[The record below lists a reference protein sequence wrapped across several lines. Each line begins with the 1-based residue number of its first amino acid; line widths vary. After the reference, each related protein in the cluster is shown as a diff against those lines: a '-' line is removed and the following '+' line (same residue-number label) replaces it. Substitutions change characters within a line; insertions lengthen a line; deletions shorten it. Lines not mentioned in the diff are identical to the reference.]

1 MKKRKLILLILL
13 AAAVVLTVLYFAVV
27 RPIVNRTN
35 NAKAEPVPLL
45 EGESYFRLNNN
56 VSDQIPVMFRQVDRE
71 DLYEIRILNGGETY
85 GFTHYLANG
94 KNYFLMWTESGED
107 ADGDGAPDRTLFYPE
122 LARMTANFDYTTLYD
137 ETSKIPALITGSG
150 CVVFKDRVYIRADAD
165 PAPTDEEYQ
174 TILHRYGL
182 ADSDHPVGY
191 EITPLMRDDRKNLLY
206 CDDDGNLYCTDGNKE
221 SPRYYDALALRAS
234 GYDYEN
240 TPTADVSGVT
250 LDGVP
255 SPDVIRVF
263 VGDMLPDESG
273 YYLRL
278 EGRDVVYSTGTATI
292 GKIVYQSLSY
302 YIHPRLVQTGEHE
315 SAPLYT
321 TSFRLFGGTGSK
333 DTGIAPTD
341 TVLFTSSYARRD
353 GIAADKTGALAL
365 GTGDLPENLIAAL
378 TSSGASVGDTLPLLY
393 GTASEPHR
401 TLRPDKTSAYAIFAV
416 GAVIRGGEY
425 LDQNGTV
432 VQAGDIAICAY
443 TSDGEAATGAIDL
456 SSAPAA
462 LVNAIVGL
470 EIGAGDGRTPLS
482 SASVDF
488 SGAPVFETA
497 VYRVE
502 SIQAYAR
509 NSSFTSGRV
518 VWDGSDKL
526 STQTANFP
534 TSGSRGYVLVSYS
547 VKRDGV
553 LAVER
558 TMLCLD
564 GGNATLAENM
574 MAAAIVSSDY
584 ASGKLTL
591 GYRQGI
597 TASVALPA
605 DPFTSYLVYRD
616 FKIEGIFG
624 NEEEI
629 GVRYVNDTERNIFY
643 GGSAYEIVSPANR
656 RIYSVNNTNLMNVL
670 QNVFGEAKGSETV
683 AVGLTKDNFD
693 RYGLGAHV
701 VYFEMPLGL
710 AYRDGT
716 SMDVGIGS
724 RVGFR
729 LYLSEQKSDASGDY
743 YYVASDL
750 YGIVVRANVSD
761 KDFGFVDWTFA
772 DAWVDD
778 DLLLLDLTDIRD
790 ITFRINYNDLKET
803 HGFAVSVNPAYY
815 TSTDDADVT
824 SRIYVA
830 YVPGAFPTYETVV
843 TDARN
848 VEPDNRNY
856 AARNAT
862 GRAYYRT
869 DYGMQ
874 LSKINDDFWSVRI
887 VSNEGAI
894 GLDDHYSNQRG
905 GAELEFSGTYYEG
918 VANFTKL
925 ITLIY
930 TSKYTGAVAESELSD
945 AERAR
950 IADLLEKDG
959 EGNFVL
965 SDDAAA
971 AQDRAVFTIRL
982 TLVDGRVFTL
992 AFYPYSDGRYLLSF
1006 KDAAAGIVSREFY
1019 LNMGEIKN
1027 MVTAVRTIV
1036 AGGSVRYD
1044 WSYLPEPN

>member
-1 MKKRKLILLILL
+1 MKKKKLILLILL
-13 AAAVVLTVLYFAVV
+13 AAAIVLTAVYFAVV
-27 RPIVNRTN
+27 RPIVNRQN
-35 NAKAEPVPLL
+35 NTKAEPVALL
-45 EGESYFRLNNN
+45 EGESYFRLNGNY
-56 VSDQIPVMFRQVDRE
+56 SDQIPIMFDQVDRE
-71 DLYEIRILNGGETY
+71 DLYEIRILNGEQTY
-85 GFTHYLANG
+85 GFTHYLQNG
-94 KNYFLMWTESGED
+94 MNYFLMWTESDTD
-107 ADGDGAPDRTLFYPE
+107 ANGDGAPDRTIYYPE
-122 LARMTANFDYTTLYD
+122 LARRTSNFDYTTLYD
-137 ETSKIPALITGSG
+137 ETSKIPSLITGSG

-165 PAPTDEEYQ
+165 PAPTDEEYKN
-174 TILHRYGL
+174 ILRRYGL
-182 ADSDHPVGY
+182 ADDPVGY
-191 EITPLMRDDRKNLLY
+191 EITKLMRDDRGNLMY
-206 CDDDGNLYCTDGNKE
+206 YDEDGNLYCTDGSAEN
-221 SPRYYDALALRAS
+221 PRYYDAFALRAS

-240 TPTADVSGVT
+240 TPQTDVSDVEI
-250 LDGVP
+250 DVVP
-255 SPDVIRVF
+255 ASDVIRVF

-273 YYLRL
+273 YYLRV
-278 EGRDVVYSTGTATI
+278 EGRDVIYSTGTTTV

-302 YIHPRLVQTGEHE
+302 YIHPRLVQAGEHE

-321 TSFRLFGGTGSK
+321 TSFRVFNGTGSK

-341 TVLFTSSYARRD
+341 TVLFSSSFALRN
-353 GIAADKTGALAL
+353 GLVSDKTGALAL
-365 GTGDLPENLIAAL
+365 GTGDLPANLADAL
-378 TSSGASVGDTLPLLY
+378 TSSGASVGDTIPLLY
-393 GTASEPHR
+393 GTTVETHR
-401 TLRPDKTSAYAIFAV
+401 TLRPDKTTAYAIFAV
-416 GAVIRGGEY
+416 GGVIRGGEY
-425 LDQNGTV
+425 LDQDGTV

-456 SSAPAA
+456 STAPTA

-470 EIGAGDGRTPLS
+470 EIGAGDGKTPLS

-488 SGAPVFETA
+488 SDAPVFETA
-497 VYRVE
+497 VYQVE

-509 NSSFTSGRV
+509 NATFTSGLT
-518 VWDGSDKL
+518 VWDSSDKL
-526 STQTANFP
+526 SVQTANFP
-534 TSGSRGYVLVSYS
+534 TSGSRGYVAISYS

-558 TMLCLD
+558 TLLCLD

-605 DPFTSYLVYRD
+605 DPFTAYLVYRD

-624 NEEEI
+624 TEEEI
-629 GVRYVNDTERNIFY
+629 GVRYVNDTERNLFY
-643 GGSAYEIVSPANR
+643 GGSAYEIVSPAQR
-656 RIYSVNNTNLMNVL
+656 TIYSVNNTNLMNVL
-670 QNVFGEAKGSETV
+670 QNVFQEAKGSETV

-710 AYRDGT
+710 TYRDGT

-729 LYLSEQKSDASGDY
+729 LYLSERKSDASGDY
-743 YYVASDL
+743 YYAASDL
-750 YGIVVRANVSD
+750 YGTVVRAYVADS
-761 KDFGFVDWTFA
+761 DFGFVDWTFA
-772 DAWVDD
+772 NEWVDD

-803 HGFAVSVNPAYY
+803 HGFALSVNPNYY

-830 YVPGAFPTYETVV
+830 YVPGAAPTYQNIV
-843 TDARN
+843 TDAKN
-848 VEPDNRNY
+848 VEPDNRYY
-856 AARNAT
+856 AARNAM
-862 GRAYYRT
+862 GKAYYRT
-869 DYGMQ
+869 DYGTQ
-874 LSKINDDFWSVRI
+874 ISKINDDFWSVRI

-905 GAELEFSGTYYEG
+905 GAELEFTGIYYEG

-930 TSKYTGAVAESELSD
+930 TSKYTGAVTETDLSASERSRIASLLERDGSGGFLLSD
-945 AERAR
+945 EAAE
-950 IADLLEKDG
+950 
-959 EGNFVL
+959 
-965 SDDAAA
+965 

-982 TLVDGRVFTL
+982 TLVDGRLFTL

-1027 MVTAVRTIV
+1027 MVTAVRRIV
-1036 AGGSVRYD
+1036 AGESVRYD
-1044 WSYLPEPN
+1044 QSYLPEPN